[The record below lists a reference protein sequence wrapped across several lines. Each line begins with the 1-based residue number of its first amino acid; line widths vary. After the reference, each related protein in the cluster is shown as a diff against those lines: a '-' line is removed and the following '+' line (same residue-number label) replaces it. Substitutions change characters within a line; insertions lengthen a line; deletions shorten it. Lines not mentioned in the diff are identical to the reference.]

1 MTFVM
6 RSPRVATVIRCQ
18 RVGGPDADLP
28 CKFRAV
34 NASVSDDRRSSQR
47 LPASLPGQIETAEG
61 KQGIAITRDVSAGG
75 FLLYSRRTLALGD
88 HVKLT
93 VVLREIEHHLTGK
106 VVRQEQLAPGES
118 TIWRHQV
125 AIAVDDP
132 DEMKQLVTALG

>member
-1 MTFVM
+1 VYV
-6 RSPRVATVIRCQ
+6 PRVN
-18 RVGGPDADLP
+18 
-28 CKFRAV
+28 AV
-34 NASVSDDRRSSQR
+34 TDDRRSSQR

-93 VVLREIEHHLTGK
+93 VVLREIEHHMTGK

-132 DEMKQLVTALG
+132 DEMRQLVTALG

>member
-1 MTFVM
+1 M
-6 RSPRVATVIRCQ
+6 RSPRVASVIRCQ
-18 RVGGPDADLP
+18 KPVGDARGAR
-28 CKFRAV
+28 CKVRAV
-34 NASVSDDRRSSQR
+34 DASTERSVTDDRRSSTR
-47 LPASLPGQIETAEG
+47 LAASLPGQIETAEG
-61 KQGIAITRDVSAGG
+61 KQGIAITRDVSASG

-93 VVLREIEHHLTGK
+93 VVLREIEHHVTGK

-132 DEMKQLVTALG
+132 DEMKQLVTALS

>member
-1 MTFVM
+1 MTFPV
-6 RSPRVATVIRCQ
+6 RSLGVASVIRCQ
-18 RVGGPDADLP
+18 RLPGSTADLP
-28 CKFRAV
+28 CKVRAV
-34 NASVSDDRRSSQR
+34 NAVMDDRRSSQR

-93 VVLREIEHHLTGK
+93 VVLREIEHHVTGK
-106 VVRQEQLAPGES
+106 VVRQEQLQPGES

>member
-1 MTFVM
+1 
-6 RSPRVATVIRCQ
+6 
-18 RVGGPDADLP
+18 
-28 CKFRAV
+28 V
-34 NASVSDDRRSSQR
+34 NAPTERSVTDDRRSSQR

-75 FLLYSRRTLALGD
+75 FLLYSRRTLAIGD

-106 VVRQEQLAPGES
+106 VVRQDQLAPGES
-118 TIWRHQV
+118 TIWRMTV

-132 DEMKQLVTALG
+132 DEMKQLVSALG